1 MKKVFLKLSKNSL
14 ENTCDGVFF
23 LIKLQGS
30 GLGPATLL
38 KKTPTHML
46 YNDFVKFLRTSF

>member
-1 MKKVFLKLSKNSL
+1 MKKVFLKLLKNSL
-14 ENTCDGVFF
+14 ENTCDGVSF

-46 YNDFVKFLRTSF
+46 YNDFVKFLGTSF